1 MRESERLSL
10 RGKEELEPH
19 SMRGK
24 EELEPLSMR
33 GKEELEPLS
42 MRERGS
48 GEGTGLPE
56 HSPIPNPH
64 PALRAT
70 LSRGERGKA

>member
-1 MRESERLSL
+1 
-10 RGKEELEPH
+10 
-19 SMRGK
+19 MRGK
-24 EELEPLSMR
+24 EKLEPLSMR
-33 GKEELEPLS
+33 GTEKLEPLS
-42 MRERGS
+42 RRERGR
-48 GEGTGLPE
+48 GEGTGLQE